1 MLYLDQCLS
10 RCVTAAR
17 RSAAC
22 ASREAVQSGI
32 LARFKLTDACPF
44 SGTLDAIENDS
55 VSNQMTANA
64 FRRHLGLTVM
74 ALALPLVGWAQDA
87 AWPAKPIK
95 FIVPYL
101 AGGTT
106 DLVARTTGEYVGK
119 KLGQPV
125 VIENRPGA
133 GGNIG
138 MDAVAKAPADG
149 YTIGFGAIST
159 NALNPHIYKQMAFD
173 PRRDFT
179 AVSMLG
185 YSTIVLTV
193 APQLVAARTV
203 QEFTAYAKAHPGL
216 TYGTAGA
223 GTSMHLAGAM
233 FGQMTAT
240 ELVHVPYKGS
250 GPGINDMLGGHLP
263 VMFDNLPASLPH
275 IQAGKLRA
283 LAVAGKARSAALP
296 DIPTLA
302 ESGLKGYGVD
312 PWFGVFGPAG
322 MDPKLTQRLSQA
334 FNEALSDPEVKA
346 KLIKSGFT
354 PEGSSPEALAK
365 LALAEYER
373 LGRVA
378 KAAAMSAE

>member
-1 MLYLDQCLS
+1 MHS
-10 RCVTAAR
+10 
-17 RSAAC
+17 
-22 ASREAVQSGI
+22 
-32 LARFKLTDACPF
+32 P
-44 SGTLDAIENDS
+44 TL
-55 VSNQMTANA
+55 
-64 FRRHLGLTVM
+64 RRHLLSLSLLLAASPW
-74 ALALPLVGWAQDA
+74 ALAQEAP
-87 AWPAKPIK
+87 WPTKPVR
-95 FIVPYL
+95 FVVPYL

-125 VIENRPGA
+125 VIDNRPGA

-138 MDAVAKAPADG
+138 MDAVAKAAPDG

-159 NALNPHIYKQMAFD
+159 NALNPHIYKQMGFD
-173 PRRDFT
+173 PRKDFT

-193 APQLVAARTV
+193 APQNVPAHTV
-203 QEFTAYAKAHPGL
+203 QEFAAYAKSHPGL

-233 FGQMTAT
+233 FAQMTGA
-240 ELVHVPYKGS
+240 ELTHVPYKGS

-283 LAVAGKARSAALP
+283 LAVAGKARSPALP
-296 DIPTLA
+296 DVPTLA
-302 ESGLKGYGVD
+302 EAGLKGYGLD

-334 FNEALSDPEVKA
+334 FREALADPEVKA

-354 PEGSSPEALAK
+354 PEGSAPEALAK
-365 LALAEYER
+365 LVAAEYER

>member
-1 MLYLDQCLS
+1 MNLQ
-10 RCVTAAR
+10 
-17 RSAAC
+17 
-22 ASREAVQSGI
+22 
-32 LARFKLTDACPF
+32 
-44 SGTLDAIENDS
+44 TL
-55 VSNQMTANA
+55 
-64 FRRHLGLTVM
+64 RRHF
-74 ALALPLVGWAQDA
+74 LPLSLLTIASPLAWAQDVP
-87 AWPAKPIK
+87 WPAKPIR
-95 FIVPYL
+95 FVVPYL

-106 DLVARTTGEYVGK
+106 DLVARTTGEYVGR

-138 MDAVAKAPADG
+138 MDAVAKAAPDG

-173 PRRDFT
+173 PRKDFT

-193 APQLVAARTV
+193 APQKVSAQTV
-203 QEFTAYAKAHPGL
+203 QEFVTYAKSHPGL

-233 FGQMTAT
+233 FAQMTGA
-240 ELVHVPYKGS
+240 ELTHVAYKGS
-250 GPGINDMLGGHLP
+250 GPGINDMLGGHLT

-275 IQAGKLRA
+275 IQTGKLRA
-283 LAVAGKARSAALP
+283 LAVAGKSRSPALP
-296 DIPTLA
+296 DVPTLA
-302 ESGLKGYGVD
+302 EAGLKGYGVD

-322 MDPKLTQRLSQA
+322 MDQKLTQRLALA
-334 FNEALSDPEVKA
+334 FREALADPEVKA

-354 PEGSSPEALAK
+354 PEGSAPEALSK
-365 LALAEYER
+365 LAAAEYER